1 MRRPLCRRSAEPKAL
16 SGALRSNQ
24 RTLSSSD
31 LGATGFTLLEMLL
44 VITLLAA
51 TAGLGLATYADADGS
66 ARDAETRRKLAL
78 IEQGI
83 VGIQAPAFGGEV
95 RLSGFVADMGRL
107 PSSMD
112 ELLAQVDPNVLPPP
126 TLIPYGL
133 RDIAYD
139 ASPQADG
146 LQHSALP
153 TMPPKMSKQTAAG
166 LRQQVQT
173 GANDT
178 LRDGWGNALIF
189 SVNANELSII
199 STGRD
204 AAIGGGDDQALSIKN
219 WQVSLA
225 AWPIT
230 LKNNAN
236 SPHNLKA
243 VLLSHEGLANG
254 AAQWRQRS
262 STEILVAAGE
272 SQTLSLSLPS
282 SMIANQ
288 VVANQVA
295 LGRHLLLLI
304 QDNQP
309 VAQRW
314 VDLYPG
320 VLPAPVTLTVL
331 AATTSPAPTP
341 TSTP

>member
-1 MRRPLCRRSAEPKAL
+1 MSGFGFQSASCRRPPPQS
-16 SGALRSNQ
+16 
-24 RTLSSSD
+24 
-31 LGATGFTLLEMLL
+31 GFTLLEMLL

-66 ARDAETRRKLAL
+66 ARDAETSRKLAL

-107 PSSMD
+107 PTSMD
-112 ELLAQVDPNVLPPP
+112 ELLAQVDPNVLPAA

-146 LQHSALP
+146 LQNSALP
-153 TMPPKMSKQTAAG
+153 TMPPKLAKQTAAG

-173 GANDT
+173 GINGT

-189 SVNANELSII
+189 SVNANELNII

-204 AAIGGGDDQALSIKN
+204 AAISGGDDQTLSIKN
-219 WQVSLA
+219 WQVNLA

-230 LKNNAN
+230 LKNNAS

-262 STEILVAAGE
+262 STELSVAAGE
-272 SQTLSLSLPS
+272 SQTLSLSLPTS
-282 SMIANQ
+282 TI
-288 VVANQVA
+288 ANQVA

-320 VLPAPVTLTVL
+320 VLPAPVTLAVT
-331 AATTSPAPTP
+331 AATSSPAPIP
-341 TSTP
+341 TSAP